1 MKELTLIQTLRII
14 LLLGGT
20 LCINSIEIFLETLET
35 QKELSDDRAIA
46 WRDG

>member
-20 LCINSIEIFLETLET
+20 LRINSIEIFLETLET
-35 QKELSDDRAIA
+35 QEELSDDSAIA